1 MKQTIF
7 RIAALFIILA
17 FILLAV
23 PMTTGQAGT
32 EYQTIPTAIPVVYIT
47 PLTPTPI
54 GAPTA
59 TPVPV
64 GNAVYIPAWSASRI
78 TIVLPNNPSIHL
90 VIDLP
95 ATSENRYIRV
105 QDVTEPMPQVDGT
118 LFEVFGQPFT
128 IVITD
133 VNGNEITAFNPPLT
147 FTIQYGAEDIS
158 EAEEPNLKLYTLV
171 NGVWT
176 LVNAQV
182 DTLNNHLLASVD
194 HLTTFVIF
202 CVHASEYQTVPPIIS
217 QTPQPT
223 PTVASS
229 VIIEPQQPQ
238 SQPQIAETP
247 IVPTPTRS
255 VALPGILPSAL
266 IFGGIAMLVLVIL
279 GVSVVMILRATVG
292 K

>member
-17 FILLAV
+17 LILLAA

-90 VIDLP
+90 VVNLP
-95 ATSENRYIRV
+95 ATSNDRYIRV
-105 QDVTEPMPQVDGT
+105 QDVTEPLPQVDGT

-128 IVITD
+128 ILITD
-133 VNGNEITAFNPPLT
+133 VNGNPITAFNPPLT
-147 FTIQYGAEDIS
+147 FTIQYSAEDIP
-158 EAEEPNLKLYTLV
+158 EAEEPNLKLYTLL

-176 LVNAQV
+176 LVDTQV
-182 DTLNNHLLASVD
+182 DTLNNHLTASVD

-202 CVHASEYQTVPPIIS
+202 CVHASEYQTVPAIIA
-217 QTPQPT
+217 QTPQTT
-223 PTVASS
+223 PTAAD
-229 VIIEPQQPQ
+229 IIVEPQQPP
-238 SQPQIAETP
+238 SQPQIEETP
-247 IVPTPTRS
+247 IPTPTRS